1 MLPQC
6 STRFGFFGVL
16 ILGLSLLLCGA
27 SPALAIDNPPA
38 STTTATPKDATN
50 TPAEGG
56 GGGITASPTPA
67 SCINTSGFGYRTHPI
82 SGMQKLHAGLDLACP
97 TGTPV
102 YAAMDGCVN
111 VSSISES
118 GGYGN
123 LVTINEQCTGNA
135 SGNSSALNGS
145 STPVNASK
153 NIAETMNWFAA
164 NCFSC
169 GIISRLFAAS
179 MQYGKV
185 LMPMFGSGIGT
196 FLSVVFVIWV
206 FIQVAKMLLPFT
218 PANRTNAIASTMFT
232 KGALILIVSLILF
245 SPKSY
250 DIYWRYIYKPVVS
263 VSINMSSALLN
274 EGTKGQTGPYVV
286 DTFTLKD
293 GNKCS
298 KTVITGLTSEER
310 ALQYRLECMVH
321 TFQNAFSYGLATG
334 WYMITKTGGNA
345 NNILIGI
352 IVFVVSITPPITFAV
367 MILDAV
373 IRWVIIS
380 CLSPA
385 LMGCYCFP
393 ATRNYA
399 NTGFKGL
406 LEAGLTLSIVSVVAV
421 LSAGVIQEA
430 TKTVQASMD
439 KAGSAVAGAASTA
452 ATAIKEKVSPSSTP
466 PATKETKLSGY
477 LQQPLSG
484 ATTTTSG
491 AGASCALATNYA
503 HLNSVSVT
511 EGMRVTAGTQ
521 IGTVGS
527 TGASTGPHLHFEIR
541 TCADPVNPYSGN
553 PVDPAPYLKGLTP
566 GVSTASGGS
575 GVAGAS
581 SQGAAMANN
590 QSGSQSG
597 QPLLTFSM
605 AAAWLMIFASMI
617 SKFSLQMIPGM
628 VMSLLSSGFG
638 GAMGS
643 VGSTLKAGMGAAMG
657 VAGFGVGAI
666 GQGAFNVL
674 ANNEMVAKGLDAIKD
689 GAGAVG
695 GAVGGVVGD
704 IGQRVTEAAMSGIN
718 TLRQNNAFVDGAL
731 NALAAGG
738 NFVGDIGGR
747 VAATAMSGINAV
759 GDFAK
764 GMQEHLQQKFQDTQ
778 QFLQMLEANRIAFMN
793 NMHQAPGEFLKA
805 VNDFLRQNE
814 GISKTFDSI
823 QSLQKGFGDLVDHA
837 RAELQRLQNQL
848 ATVGNNVYQALPSP
862 VQTGLRVGG
871 DIAQNIGN
879 RAGEFVN
886 NTKERIID
894 DFKNAPAHYA
904 TAAAIH
910 TLSAVS
916 AVPLM
921 AVKAV
926 AGDLIDPVAA
936 AVGGGQ
942 EGVRLANEFLST
954 GSLSRMVD
962 LKHAEATNEVQRQQA
977 IESVD
982 QKIDDMKNTVKQ
994 ELADLKTREQ
1004 ALRKDTSTPA
1014 ADIAKELGDISALR
1028 QVILRSGQEEITRLT
1043 SERDNKINDIN
1054 RYYNAKKD
1062 ILEIAQKDYK
1072 GEGDL
1077 KRSDIRDD
1085 YAKKHEELSD
1095 RIFLNDE
1102 RLKDIDRKLRENTA
1116 MLATGLPATMT
1127 AQIAKITADLS
1138 REKTDCTAL
1147 KSRLNDEKQNLYTQ
1161 EKLDVQTAIKTTDTA
1176 TIAERMLNQRAE
1188 NIIEQQNKAQER
1200 ATERATAQQAK
1211 QEGWNDGVRAQLEKI
1226 QADQAAKRASRQPAG
1241 FP

>member
-38 STTTATPKDATN
+38 STTTKTTPPAVSTTN
-50 TPAEGG
+50 AN
-56 GGGITASPTPA
+56 TA
-67 SCINTSGFGYRTHPI
+67 
-82 SGMQKLHAGLDLACP
+82 
-97 TGTPV
+97 
-102 YAAMDGCVN
+102 
-111 VSSISES
+111 
-118 GGYGN
+118 
-123 LVTINEQCTGNA
+123 
-135 SGNSSALNGS
+135 
-145 STPVNASK
+145 
-153 NIAETMNWFAA
+153 IAETMNWFAGT
-164 NCFSC
+164 CFSC

-185 LMPMFGSGIGT
+185 LMPMFGSGVGT

-206 FIQVAKMLLPFT
+206 FIQVAKMLLPFA

-232 KGALILIVSLILF
+232 KGALVLIVSLILF

-274 EGTKGQTGPYVV
+274 EGTKGQTGQYVV

-298 KTVITGLTSEER
+298 QTVITGLTAEER

-452 ATAIKEKVSPSSTP
+452 ATAVKGAIKGSTP
-466 PATKETKLSGY
+466 TGGTTPTTATTTLSGY
-477 LQQPLSG
+477 TTQTPLAAEEPKSSVPSNLNQCMVDKAMQWSGKEYKPGQRERCADFVRHILDECNAGNTGVSAQPIDNQSPTGPLMANSFFGKDIGGIVTSKEALQPGDLVAFCGTYGGYRGGGITPEGKATGQISHVGIYVGNGMMVDRSTSAKPVFYRSLSTFSDFCG
-484 ATTTTSG
+484 G
-491 AGASCALATNYA
+491 
-503 HLNSVSVT
+503 V
-511 EGMRVTAGTQ
+511 R
-521 IGTVGS
+521 IGTDV
-527 TGASTGPHLHFEIR
+527 
-541 TCADPVNPYSGN
+541 
-553 PVDPAPYLKGLTP
+553 
-566 GVSTASGGS
+566 ASGSDGN
-575 GVAGAS
+575 
-581 SQGAAMANN
+581 QANT
-590 QSGSQSG
+590 
-597 QPLLTFSM
+597 PLLTFSM

-823 QSLQKGFGDLVDHA
+823 QSLQKGFGDLVD
-837 RAELQRLQNQL
+837 
-848 ATVGNNVYQALPSP
+848 
-862 VQTGLRVGG
+862 
-871 DIAQNIGN
+871 
-879 RAGEFVN
+879 
-886 NTKERIID
+886 
-894 DFKNAPAHYA
+894 
-904 TAAAIH
+904 
-910 TLSAVS
+910 
-916 AVPLM
+916 
-921 AVKAV
+921 
-926 AGDLIDPVAA
+926 
-936 AVGGGQ
+936 
-942 EGVRLANEFLST
+942 
-954 GSLSRMVD
+954 
-962 LKHAEATNEVQRQQA
+962 
-977 IESVD
+977 
-982 QKIDDMKNTVKQ
+982 
-994 ELADLKTREQ
+994 
-1004 ALRKDTSTPA
+1004 
-1014 ADIAKELGDISALR
+1014 
-1028 QVILRSGQEEITRLT
+1028 
-1043 SERDNKINDIN
+1043 
-1054 RYYNAKKD
+1054 
-1062 ILEIAQKDYK
+1062 
-1072 GEGDL
+1072 
-1077 KRSDIRDD
+1077 
-1085 YAKKHEELSD
+1085 
-1095 RIFLNDE
+1095 
-1102 RLKDIDRKLRENTA
+1102 
-1116 MLATGLPATMT
+1116 
-1127 AQIAKITADLS
+1127 
-1138 REKTDCTAL
+1138 
-1147 KSRLNDEKQNLYTQ
+1147 
-1161 EKLDVQTAIKTTDTA
+1161 
-1176 TIAERMLNQRAE
+1176 
-1188 NIIEQQNKAQER
+1188 
-1200 ATERATAQQAK
+1200 
-1211 QEGWNDGVRAQLEKI
+1211 
-1226 QADQAAKRASRQPAG
+1226 
-1241 FP
+1241 

>member
-1 MLPQC
+1 M
-6 STRFGFFGVL
+6 
-16 ILGLSLLLCGA
+16 
-27 SPALAIDNPPA
+27 
-38 STTTATPKDATN
+38 
-50 TPAEGG
+50 
-56 GGGITASPTPA
+56 
-67 SCINTSGFGYRTHPI
+67 Y
-82 SGMQKLHAGLDLACP
+82 KLHAGIDLGCP

-695 GAVGGVVGD
+695 GAVGGMAGEAGKFIGGVAGD
-704 IGQRVTEAAMSGIN
+704 IGQRVTNGVTWA
-718 TLRQNNAFVDGAL
+718 VDK
-731 NALAAGG
+731 
-738 NFVGDIGGR
+738 IGTG
-747 VAATAMSGINAV
+747 
-759 GDFAK
+759 
-764 GMQEHLQQKFQDTQ
+764 
-778 QFLQMLEANRIAFMN
+778 
-793 NMHQAPGEFLKA
+793 
-805 VNDFLRQNE
+805 
-814 GISKTFDSI
+814 
-823 QSLQKGFGDLVDHA
+823 VDNA
-837 RAELQRLQNQL
+837 RAENQILDTGLNMLGRVGSGAACIGCKTVEGAVWLVTGTISNAGKLADALQSGLQYLEAARQYVVTG
-848 ATVGNNVYQALPSP
+848 AMQMPEKFVEWVNNFLSTNNFTREPYKDFQALQKDFDNLLRD
-862 VQTGLRVGG
+862 VRERVGTVSGQIG
-871 DIAQNIGN
+871 DAIPQPIKDTTGRVTNALGGFANNFKDQAINDIKAMPMEVLKDTTAIIIG
-879 RAGEFVN
+879 
-886 NTKERIID
+886 
-894 DFKNAPAHYA
+894 A
-904 TAAAIH
+904 TA
-910 TLSAVS
+910 

-936 AVGGGQ
+936 AVGGAQ
-942 EGVRLANEFLST
+942 EGVRFTNEFLST

-1054 RYYNAKKD
+1054 HYYDAKKD

-1188 NIIEQQNKAQER
+1188 KIIEQQNKAQEK
-1200 ATERATAQQAK
+1200 ATEQRAK

>member
-1 MLPQC
+1 MPQC

-38 STTTATPKDATN
+38 STTTKTTPPAVSTTN
-50 TPAEGG
+50 AN
-56 GGGITASPTPA
+56 TA
-67 SCINTSGFGYRTHPI
+67 
-82 SGMQKLHAGLDLACP
+82 
-97 TGTPV
+97 
-102 YAAMDGCVN
+102 
-111 VSSISES
+111 
-118 GGYGN
+118 
-123 LVTINEQCTGNA
+123 
-135 SGNSSALNGS
+135 
-145 STPVNASK
+145 
-153 NIAETMNWFAA
+153 IAETMNWFAGT
-164 NCFSC
+164 CFSC

-206 FIQVAKMLLPFT
+206 FIQVAKMLLPFA

-232 KGALILIVSLILF
+232 KGALVLIVSLILF

-274 EGTKGQTGPYVV
+274 EGTKGQTGQYVV

-298 KTVITGLTSEER
+298 QTVITGLTAEER

-452 ATAIKEKVSPSSTP
+452 ATAVKGAIKGDTTTTTT
-466 PATKETKLSGY
+466 PATTSTKTLSSY
-477 LQQPLSG
+477 LRHDPLSG
-484 ATTTTSG
+484 STNVEPTNNGNTPSFNG
-491 AGASCALATNYA
+491 SLRYPIKLGGNCIKSSDFESEERPNHKGVDFSCP
-503 HLNSVSVT
+503 
-511 EGMRVTAGTQ
+511 
-521 IGTVGS
+521 IGTPVTPAAPGMVIKADSDGTGGYGNLVVIHHPDGGYNTVYGHLDKIFVTKGQQVDVNMIIAHVGN
-527 TGASTGPHLHFEIR
+527 TGRSTGPHLHFELR
-541 TCADPVNPYSGN
+541 LGGDETNPYSGDAEN
-553 PVDPAPYLKGLTP
+553 PMLYLNGQP
-566 GVSTASGGS
+566 VPNAAIASGQGS
-575 GVAGAS
+575 
-581 SQGAAMANN
+581 NE
-590 QSGSQSG
+590 SG
-597 QPLLTFSM
+597 QPLHTFAM
-605 AAAWLMIFASMI
+605 AATWLIIFAPMM
-617 SKFSLQMIPGM
+617 SKFALNMIAAITAK
-628 VMSLLSSGFG
+628 LLAGGFG

-747 VAATAMSGINAV
+747 VALTAMSGINAV

-904 TAAAIH
+904 TAAAIY
-910 TLSAVS
+910 TLSTFS

-1054 RYYNAKKD
+1054 HYYDAKKD

-1116 MLATGLPATMT
+1116 MLATGLPPIMMT
-1127 AQIAKITADLS
+1127 QIAQKIRNLS
-1138 REKTDCTAL
+1138 EEKTECTL
-1147 KSRLNDEKQNLYTQ
+1147 QKSRLNDEKQNLYTQ

-1188 NIIEQQNKAQER
+1188 KIIEQQNKAQER

>member
-1 MLPQC
+1 LLPQC

-38 STTTATPKDATN
+38 STTTKTTPPAVSTTN
-50 TPAEGG
+50 AN
-56 GGGITASPTPA
+56 TA
-67 SCINTSGFGYRTHPI
+67 
-82 SGMQKLHAGLDLACP
+82 
-97 TGTPV
+97 
-102 YAAMDGCVN
+102 
-111 VSSISES
+111 
-118 GGYGN
+118 
-123 LVTINEQCTGNA
+123 
-135 SGNSSALNGS
+135 
-145 STPVNASK
+145 
-153 NIAETMNWFAA
+153 IAETMNWFAGT
-164 NCFSC
+164 CFSC

-206 FIQVAKMLLPFT
+206 FIQVAKMLLPFA

-232 KGALILIVSLILF
+232 KGALVLIVSLILF

-452 ATAIKEKVSPSSTP
+452 ATAVKGAIKGDTTTTT
-466 PATKETKLSGY
+466 PATTSTKTLSSY
-477 LQQPLSG
+477 LRHDPLSG
-484 ATTTTSG
+484 STNVEPTNNGNTPSFNG
-491 AGASCALATNYA
+491 SLRYPIKLGGNCIKSSDFESKERPNHKGVDFSCP
-503 HLNSVSVT
+503 
-511 EGMRVTAGTQ
+511 
-521 IGTVGS
+521 IGTPVTPAAPGMVIKADSDGTGGYGNLVVIHHPDGGYNTVYGHLDKIFVTKGQQVDVNMIIARVGN
-527 TGASTGPHLHFEIR
+527 TGRSTGPHLHFELR
-541 TCADPVNPYSGN
+541 LGGDETNPYSGDAEN
-553 PVDPAPYLKGLTP
+553 PMLYLNGQP
-566 GVSTASGGS
+566 VPNAAIASGQGS
-575 GVAGAS
+575 
-581 SQGAAMANN
+581 NE
-590 QSGSQSG
+590 SG
-597 QPLLTFSM
+597 QPLHTFAM
-605 AAAWLMIFASMI
+605 AATWLIIFAPMM
-617 SKFSLQMIPGM
+617 SKFALNMIAAITAK
-628 VMSLLSSGFG
+628 LLAGGFG

-643 VGSTLKAGMGAAMG
+643 AGSAFTPGMGAAMG

-738 NFVGDIGGR
+738 NFVGDIGCR

-886 NTKERIID
+886 N
-894 DFKNAPAHYA
+894 FKDQAINDIKAMPM
-904 TAAAIH
+904 AAVKN
-910 TLSAVS
+910 TLVLLGSTLPI
-916 AVPLM
+916 VPLTI
-921 AVKAV
+921 VH
-926 AGDLIDPVAA
+926 A
-936 AVGGGQ
+936 AVGDATG
-942 EGVRLANEFLST
+942 LAFT
-954 GSLSRMVD
+954 RFVD
-962 LKHAEATNEVQRQQA
+962 AANVGIGTANAIFSPGNSAGNHERQIILHQAETTNEDQRQQA
-977 IESVD
+977 LNALEQ
-982 QKIDDMKNTVKQ
+982 QKQHHTQRIDDLKETIKQ
-994 ELADLKTREQ
+994 ELADIKSREQ
-1004 ALRKDTSTPA
+1004 ALRSNTSLSPAEFKEQSNQLSEERTRLLNGGQASVSHFVAERDAFNKNYDNMIRDINAIHDNNAANIKDLRDAYLGKKDEKYIDTKDTYA
-1014 ADIAKELGDISALR
+1014 AQTNTITTTIQRNEQRLQEIDKQIRELPTSDLSKKEVATKIAGLIGEKDLLN
-1028 QVILRSGQEEITRLT
+1028 
-1043 SERDNKINDIN
+1043 RDNK
-1054 RYYNAKKD
+1054 R
-1062 ILEIAQKDYK
+1062 LEEQK
-1072 GEGDL
+1072 L
-1077 KRSDIRDD
+1077 
-1085 YAKKHEELSD
+1085 ELS
-1095 RIFLNDE
+1095 IQKATEVKTL
-1102 RLKDIDRKLRENTA
+1102 
-1116 MLATGLPATMT
+1116 LANQKKETLAGN
-1127 AQIAKITADLS
+1127 S
-1138 REKTDCTAL
+1138 VR
-1147 KSRLNDEKQNLYTQ
+1147 
-1161 EKLDVQTAIKTTDTA
+1161 QT
-1176 TIAERMLNQRAE
+1176 AE

-1200 ATERATAQQAK
+1200 ATKRATAQQAK